1 MNTTNPNELRAAVAE
16 AIKNHPE
23 IIQEE
28 IKNAGGWAYW
38 VTPQDVL
45 DSSDEDNLPSQDE
58 VRSALTSNSMDEI
71 LDFGHLLE
79 YVHSVIEMKRK
90 IK

>member
-1 MNTTNPNELRAAVAE
+1 MNTTNTNELRAAVAE

-28 IKNAGGWAYW
+28 IRNAGGWAYW
-38 VTPQDVL
+38 VMPQDVL
-45 DSSDEDNLPSQDE
+45 DSSGDDEPPTKEE
-58 VRSALTSNSMDEI
+58 VRLALTSNSMDEI
-71 LDFGHLLE
+71 LDYGHLLE
-79 YVHSVIEMKRK
+79 YVHSIIEMKRK